1 MSHASPRSTRSPRHE
16 PAPPPQSFELLQA
29 VYARRARPE
38 LGVRRGECGTVVE
51 VFERPRRAY
60 YVEFVGEDGATRAE
74 GAFTA
79 EELAASPPA
88 P

>member
-1 MSHASPRSTRSPRHE
+1 MSRAPPRSTRSPEHE
-16 PAPPPQSFELLQA
+16 PTSSARGFELLQA